1 MEFANNWDFSL
12 SRFAFDPVLHVCMRY
27 DGNSGPDAQERED
40 DANFKIYYDPSI
52 VAGNYLR
59 PLTAEEMRSDTAILR
74 GPSLPPDSPPVY
86 PIKGI
91 FPGEVS
97 AGFSAKRNL
106 VENVLRVKL
115 MPALPAKNPNAG
127 ELHGLDSWRLKID
140 VIKLAKYPVISD
152 YPTDFLLHAFKN
164 LIFIPEVYSLQ
175 STKKGDH
182 YKWIT
187 KPGAKRVEI
196 CMHEP
201 VLTKIF
207 NCAAS
212 DYPAV
217 EPEWHCLASQE
228 LGA

>member
-27 DGNSGPDAQERED
+27 DGNEGPDAQERED

-52 VAGNYLR
+52 IAGNFLR
-59 PLTAEEMRSDTAILR
+59 TLTPEEVKNNTAKLR
-74 GPSLPPDSPPVY
+74 GPSLKADSPPVSE
-86 PIKGI
+86 IKGS
-91 FPGEVS
+91 FPVG
-97 AGFSAKRNL
+97 AGVGISAKRKL
-106 VENVLRVKL
+106 VDDVLRVKI
-115 MPALPAKNPNAG
+115 LPSADRIFMDG
-127 ELHGLDSWRLKID
+127 DTGLDSW
-140 VIKLAKYPVISD
+140 KLTLSVMKKQNFPIIAEHA
-152 YPTDFLLHAFKN
+152 TDFLLYAFKN
-164 LIFIPEVYSLQ
+164 LIVIPEVYSLQ

-187 KPGAKRVEI
+187 IPGAKRVEI

-212 DYPAV
+212 DYPEV

>member
-1 MEFANNWDFSL
+1 MMEFANNWDFSL

-27 DGNSGPDAQERED
+27 DGNEGPDAQERED

-52 VAGNYLR
+52 VPGNYLR
-59 PLTAEEMRSDTAILR
+59 PMTAEEIKSDTAILR
-74 GPSLPPDSPPVY
+74 GPSLPADSPSVY

-91 FPGEVS
+91 FPGELTT
-97 AGFSAKRNL
+97 GFLAKSNL
-106 VENVLRVKL
+106 VGDVLRVRLQPSAVEKFMWDRNGINFWYDKIEL
-115 MPALPAKNPNAG
+115 AK
-127 ELHGLDSWRLKID
+127 R
-140 VIKLAKYPVISD
+140 AKYPVISE
-152 YPTDFLLHAFKN
+152 YPTDFLLYAFKN

-187 KPGAKRVEI
+187 IPGANRVEI
-196 CMHEP
+196 CMHKP

-212 DYPAV
+212 DYPEV
-217 EPEWHCLASQE
+217 EPEWHCLAAQE

>member
-27 DGNSGPDAQERED
+27 DGNEGPDAQERED

-59 PLTAEEMRSDTAILR
+59 PLTAEEMKSDTTIFR
-74 GPSLPPDSPPVY
+74 GPSLPADSPPVY

-164 LIFIPEVYSLQ
+164 LIVIPEVYSLQ

-187 KPGAKRVEI
+187 IPGAKRVEI

-212 DYPAV
+212 DYPEV